1 VLDYFEAVGALLGA
15 SPARRAA
22 RTLFRFEGA
31 CMRFGEGDAALLSQL
46 MWQIG
51 LAEHGFP
58 AREGRAGEAGVQP
71 QPWRYLTGE
80 ARAR

>member
-1 VLDYFEAVGALLGA
+1 
-15 SPARRAA
+15 
-22 RTLFRFEGA
+22 
-31 CMRFGEGDAALLSQL
+31 MRFGEGDAALLSQL